1 MPKNPCFHFFLP
13 RAILAAVWLLLLT
26 NSALAAEVTLAWD
39 GNTEADLAGYDIY
52 YQKNPPVPDYLWA
65 GNITLAELADPSI
78 PTFTVSGLDEGAVY
92 LFAVTASDT
101 SGNESSFSIPVCAEV
116 GTPNVV
122 VPCPTSADGG
132 GSSGD
137 GSGGDGSGGGGS
149 GGGGG
154 GGGCFIGSV
163 AGQLDCR
170 VAGVLGLLPLIWLLV
185 SWRRM
190 KRRLE

>member
-1 MPKNPCFHFFLP
+1 MMSKNHCFHFFLP

-65 GNITLAELADPSI
+65 GNITLAELADPST

-92 LFAVTASDT
+92 QFAVTASDT
-101 SGNESSFSIPVCAEV
+101 AGNESGFSDPLCAEV
-116 GTPNVV
+116 GTSNVV

-132 GSSGD
+132 GSS
-137 GSGGDGSGGGGS
+137 SGGGGS
-149 GGGGG
+149 G